1 MRIYFSPS
9 EIGFYHES
17 DKQDY
22 LLAGTWPNDLI
33 EISERWFLYLLD
45 GQQKGKVITVNDNE
59 QPILVDPPTAT
70 KEQLI
75 AEADTQKVALMNA
88 ASAAI
93 EPLKDA
99 VELGMSTDEEE
110 DLLLAWQQY
119 RVLLMRL
126 DTSLAPDIEWP
137 VLPA

>member
-17 DKQDY
+17 DKQAY
-22 LLAGTWPNDLI
+22 LLAGTWPNDLL
-33 EISERWFLYLLD
+33 EISEKWFLYLLE
-45 GQQKGKVITVNDNE
+45 GQQKGKVITVNDY
-59 QPILVDPPTAT
+59 D
-70 KEQLI
+70 QLL
-75 AEADTQKVALMNA
+75 AEADAQKEALMNS
-88 ASAAI
+88 ASAVI

-110 DLLLAWQQY
+110 GLLLAWQQY
-119 RVLLMRL
+119 RVLLMRV
-126 DTSLAPDIEWP
+126 DTSHAPDIEWP

>member
-1 MRIYFSPS
+1 
-9 EIGFYHES
+9 
-17 DKQDY
+17 
-22 LLAGTWPNDLI
+22 
-33 EISERWFLYLLD
+33 
-45 GQQKGKVITVNDNE
+45 
-59 QPILVDPPTAT
+59 
-70 KEQLI
+70 
-75 AEADTQKVALMNA
+75 MNA

>member
-33 EISERWFLYLLD
+33 EISERWFQFLID
-45 GQQKGKVITVNDNE
+45 GQEEGKEISVNE
-59 QPILVDPPTAT
+59 YGQPVLVDPPTAT
-70 KEQLI
+70 KEQLL
-75 AEADTQKVALMNA
+75 AEADAQKAALMNA

-110 DLLLAWQQY
+110 GLLLAWQQY
-119 RVLLMRL
+119 RVLLMRV